1 MSRPAGQGQSQALL
15 YLMKRK
21 SKLLNE
27 MLEPL
32 LVVHPVSLIKKTNK
46 NSKKTKNT
54 LPDDKK
60 EKEEQSFFQS
70 LSLPLLSGRALE
82 NSVQFTVALGFR
94 ICAKRKRT
102 ELHPL
107 FSGWCTLAWALN
119 NLDAARSCFL
129 LGPCSYSLIRQSIF
143 DTFFAFTFCFY
154 IIFACAF
161 IVYVCF
167 ILIFLTSSVV
177 LLNLIKYI

>member
-1 MSRPAGQGQSQALL
+1 MKKVHTKIRNEPASRTGAVTSSSLPDEKKKQTAERDARALA
-15 YLMKRK
+15 R
-21 SKLLNE
+21 S
-27 MLEPL
+27 
-32 LVVHPVSLIKKTNK
+32 SSRITDKKTNK

-107 FSGWCTLAWALN
+107 FSG
-119 NLDAARSCFL
+119 
-129 LGPCSYSLIRQSIF
+129 
-143 DTFFAFTFCFY
+143 
-154 IIFACAF
+154 
-161 IVYVCF
+161 
-167 ILIFLTSSVV
+167 
-177 LLNLIKYI
+177 